1 MKFEKGNTYGH
12 KSKRGEGKIGKEI
25 KEYIESLSNNLIRSI
40 DTENLTDFEKIQYIK
55 LLLPYV
61 LPKKKE
67 IDINN
72 EWQEQP
78 LFDVQVIDSTETK
91 ERLDRFEDYAKDKD
105 IKLEDFS

>member
-1 MKFEKGNTYGH
+1 MKFEKGNTYGQ
-12 KSKRGEGKIGKEI
+12 KSKRGESKIGKEI
-25 KEYIESLSNNLIRSI
+25 KEYIESLSNNLMRSI

-61 LPKKKE
+61 LAKKKE

>member
-1 MKFEKGNTYGH
+1 MAFEKGNTYGKH
-12 KSKRGEGKIGKEI
+12 NKRGEGKIGKEI

-40 DTENLTDFEKIQYIK
+40 DTENLTDLEKIQYIK

-67 IDINN
+67 VDINN

-78 LFDVQVIDSTETK
+78 LFEVNVIDTK
-91 ERLDRFEDYAKDKD
+91 EAKERFDRVEEFAKKNNLDF
-105 IKLEDFS
+105 

>member
-1 MKFEKGNTYGH
+1 MAFEKGNTYGKH
-12 KSKRGEGKIGKEI
+12 NKRGEGKIGKEI

-40 DTENLTDFEKIQYIK
+40 DTENLTDLEKIQYIK

-67 IDINN
+67 VDINN

-91 ERLDRFEDYAKDKD
+91 ERLDRFEAYAKDNNIDLK
-105 IKLEDFS
+105 EFE

>member
-1 MKFEKGNTYGH
+1 MAFEKGNTYGKH
-12 KSKRGEGKIGKEI
+12 NKRGRSKIGHCI
-25 KEYIESLSNNLIRSI
+25 TTSLITYIICLQLSI

-67 IDINN
+67 VDINN

-78 LFDVQVIDSTETK
+78 LFDVQIIDSTETK
-91 ERLDRFEDYAKDKD
+91 ERLDRFEAYAKDNNIDLK
-105 IKLEDFS
+105 EFE

>member
-1 MKFEKGNTYGH
+1 MAFEKGNTYGKH
-12 KSKRGEGKIGKEI
+12 NKRGESKIGKEI

-40 DTENLTDFEKIQYIK
+40 DTENLTDLEKIQYIK

-67 IDINN
+67 VDINN

-78 LFDVQVIDSTETK
+78 LFEVNVIDTK
-91 ERLDRFEDYAKDKD
+91 EAKERFDRVEEFAKKNNLDF
-105 IKLEDFS
+105 

>member
-1 MKFEKGNTYGH
+1 MDYCAKI
-12 KSKRGEGKIGKEI
+12 EGKIDKEVA
-25 KEYIESLSNNLIRSI
+25 KASKRFGES
-40 DTENLTDFEKIQYIK
+40 ENLTDFEKIQYIK

-78 LFDVQVIDSTETK
+78 IFEVNVLDSTETK

>member
-40 DTENLTDFEKIQYIK
+40 DTENLTDLEKIQYIK

-67 IDINN
+67 VDINN

-78 LFDVQVIDSTETK
+78 LFEVNVIDTK
-91 ERLDRFEDYAKDKD
+91 EAKERFDRVEEFAKKNNLDF
-105 IKLEDFS
+105 

>member
-1 MKFEKGNTYGH
+1 MKFERGNTYGQ
-12 KSKRGEGKIGKEI
+12 KSKRGKSKIGKEI
-25 KEYIESLSNNLIRSI
+25 KEYIESLSNNLMRSI

-67 IDINN
+67 VDINN

-78 LFDVQVIDSTETK
+78 LFEVNVIDTK
-91 ERLDRFEDYAKDKD
+91 EAKERFDRVEEFAKKNNLDF
-105 IKLEDFS
+105 

>member
-1 MKFEKGNTYGH
+1 MGFEKGNTYGKQTKRG
-12 KSKRGEGKIGKEI
+12 KSKIGQEI
-25 KEYIESLSNNLIRSI
+25 KIYIESLSNDLIRSI
-40 DTENLTDFEKIQYIK
+40 NTEELTDFEKIQYVK

-78 LFDVQVIDSTETK
+78 LFDVQIIDSTETK
-91 ERLDRFEDYAKDKD
+91 ERLDRFEAYAKDNNIDLK
-105 IKLEDFS
+105 EFE